1 MTSIRRVGSG
11 ISTSRAWSISN
22 DLEVTAPVKQEPM
35 TPVEPVRRGFS
46 DASDFKADA
55 DGDLAGALLAD
66 VGLTSDASSPEDS
79 ESRAALLEN
88 PHLRTFA
95 GESTFEASAPAY
107 AQRLGTPQAS
117 TPMLQARHFQQAERR
132 AEAPPADP
140 SLDPSDILSP
150 DEAAWELQN
159 LDTQPSTVSTKE
171 AEDLLFLLESGDLS
185 GLSDEELAALSDE
198 LGMEDADLEAS
209 GDADGLEA
217 SGAPEDSSDFLATME
232 DSGPE
237 LPRDEAPSTPPS
249 SDFLADADD
258 FTMEAVQAEA
268 AYSAAYAE
276 ALTTGTALPPARRE
290 VPVSEPEPSV
300 VVAPNA
306 DAQGVEAQD
315 VERQDVATSN
325 VAAQDVAASH
335 VEARGAVAPDVAAQD
350 VERQD
355 VATSNVAAQD
365 ASPAVAAADV
375 IEDVQDADLVEI
387 DAARTPPPPP
397 GES

>member
-11 ISTSRAWSISN
+11 ISTSRAWSISSE
-22 DLEVTAPVKQEPM
+22 LEVTAPVKQEPM

-66 VGLTSDASSPEDS
+66 LGLTPDASSASDDPEP
-79 ESRAALLEN
+79 RAALLEN

-95 GESTFEASAPAY
+95 GESTFEAAAPAY
-107 AQRLGTPQAS
+107 AQRLGLPQAS

-150 DEAAWELQN
+150 DAAAWELQN
-159 LDTQPSTVSTKE
+159 LDTMPSTVSSKE

-185 GLSDEELAALSDE
+185 GLSDEELDALSEE
-198 LGMEDADLEAS
+198 LGTEDADLEAS
-209 GDADGLEA
+209 GDASGDVDGLDA
-217 SGAPEDSSDFLATME
+217 SGAALADENDFLATAE
-232 DSGPE
+232 DSGPD
-237 LPRDEAPSTPPS
+237 LDPDAPQGAPPS

-276 ALTTGTALPPARRE
+276 ALATGTPLPPTRRE
-290 VPVSEPEPSV
+290 APVSEPEPSV
-300 VVAPNA
+300 VVA
-306 DAQGVEAQD
+306 
-315 VERQDVATSN
+315 
-325 VAAQDVAASH
+325 
-335 VEARGAVAPDVAAQD
+335 
-350 VERQD
+350 
-355 VATSNVAAQD
+355 
-365 ASPAVAAADV
+365 ADV
-375 IEDVQDADLVEI
+375 EDVQDADLVEV
-387 DAARTPPPPP
+387 DAAQTPPPPP
-397 GES
+397 LES

>member
-22 DLEVTAPVKQEPM
+22 ELEVTAPVKQEPM

-66 VGLTSDASSPEDS
+66 LGLTSDPSSSSADEAEP
-79 ESRAALLEN
+79 RAALLEN

-95 GESTFEASAPAY
+95 GESTFEAAAPAY
-107 AQRLGTPQAS
+107 AQRLGMPQAS
-117 TPMLQARHFQQAERR
+117 TPMLQARHFQQTERR

-150 DEAAWELQN
+150 DAAEWELQN
-159 LDTQPSTVSTKE
+159 LDTMPSTVSSKE

-198 LGMEDADLEAS
+198 LGMEDAAPEAS
-209 GDADGLEA
+209 GEAEGLEA
-217 SGAPEDSSDFLATME
+217 SGAPDDSSDFLATME

-237 LPRDEAPSTPPS
+237 ALSPEAPQGLPS
-249 SDFLADADD
+249 SNDFLADADD

-276 ALTTGTALPPARRE
+276 ALSTGAELPPTRRE
-290 VPVSEPEPSV
+290 VPASEPEPSV
-300 VVAPNA
+300 VVA
-306 DAQGVEAQD
+306 D
-315 VERQDVATSN
+315 V
-325 VAAQDVAASH
+325 
-335 VEARGAVAPDVAAQD
+335 
-350 VERQD
+350 
-355 VATSNVAAQD
+355 
-365 ASPAVAAADV
+365 DV
-375 IEDVQDADLVEI
+375 IDDVQDADLVEV
-387 DAARTPPPPP
+387 DAAQTPPPPP
-397 GES
+397 LES